1 MFPVQI
7 TLTNVAQLNAVM
19 AALAIVPAT
28 PEAPAAKP
36 VKPKAEPKVEAPAAP
51 AAAPAVAE
59 AAPAAPA
66 APAQEPQVE
75 AQAAPAAYDYTTT
88 AGFITKVAG
97 AKGKAAALEIL
108 AKFGTKSLKDVAPE
122 NFAAIVA
129 ECEASLK

>member
-19 AALAIVPAT
+19 AALAIVPAA
-28 PEAPAAKP
+28 EAPAAKP
-36 VKPKAEPKVEAPAAP
+36 VKPKAEPKVEAP

-75 AQAAPAAYDYTTT
+75 AQATPAAYDYTTT

-129 ECEASLK
+129 ECEESLK